1 MNGAT
6 IQERPCPRR
15 AIRRTV
21 RIADTSFCHN
31 CHLQWHDVSGAA
43 FLPRPKPAYIFTAQ
57 ETARLM
63 ICRAAVRAGQRRDG
77 DDRRRRLLCISSAG
91 EAEQQDRQIG

>member
-6 IQERPCPRR
+6 IQERPCPRC

-21 RIADTSFCHN
+21 RIWGTSFCHN
-31 CHLQWHDVSGAA
+31 CHLQWHGASGAA
-43 FLPRPKPAYIFTAQ
+43 FLPRPTPAYIFTAQ

-63 ICRAAVRAGQRRDG
+63 MYRAAFLAGYHN
-77 DDRRRRLLCISSAG
+77 DR
-91 EAEQQDRQIG
+91 